1 MKARKKPVVI
11 EVEQLNARGLMGSD
25 WFWDAVTENKII
37 IYNFG
42 KFYPEDAYCEIKTLE
57 GVMTAKTGDYI
68 IKGVEGEIYSCKP
81 EIFEKTY
88 EVIE

>member
-1 MKARKKPVVI
+1 MKEYKKPIVV
-11 EVEQLNARGLMGSD
+11 EAERLNARGLMGSD
-25 WFWDAVTENKII
+25 WFWDAVSDNKIV

-42 KFYPEDAYCEIKTLE
+42 KFPLENAYCEIKPLE

-81 EIFEKTY
+81 DIFEKTY